1 MSNDVKINIGA
12 QLDTGDVD
20 AQVAKLA
27 ERLNRLGQSVATANR
42 VKFHPVDRATLD
54 DLRKVQAAFE
64 SIKRL
69 SPNLAADLRRM
80 GQGSA
85 HLADVDL
92 LGLSSTPTVAAA
104 RAYGL
109 FNKVAAGTAW
119 AASMQRS
126 TAGGTG
132 GRPPAPP
139 SPPSPPSSPG
149 ASWGWGSAG
158 RRIVGAGLNAAG
170 PVGQALNGGIS
181 AGMSAGVMAGVGGF
195 VGMLGAALVG
205 KAVGAIKEKVGDA
218 QNDAVGYDTL
228 KRTLGDVN
236 VSFEALQRSLHAASD
251 GVDITY
257 VEARK
262 LGTEFAKISGSN
274 NAKSLAAEVLNG
286 GAFGR
291 SFGIDPGQS
300 NAFFAQMRQF
310 GVTRDA
316 ESSRRL
322 ALDIGEA
329 IAKSGAFSKADE
341 MLQAIASYTTQQTR
355 LGLTAANS
363 TGYAGMLAGLVGS
376 HTPGLD
382 PHGAANLLA
391 RANSAIA
398 NGGAAGE
405 AGQNF
410 LYMALGRRLGLNP
423 IQSKILQEQGAF
435 GSGSQTFGSG
445 SLYAKWAAQNGLA
458 VPGAAGS
465 GETNLEMTLK
475 ALRLNYANPMLRL
488 SAMSSLLGVNTSQSM
503 ALDSI
508 GSEKLGSLQRALAAN
523 GIDLS
528 KMSGTGISALAQ
540 IASGGR
546 DVLNAQAKALWGQ
559 LSPDEAARLDK
570 AGQGGDE
577 GLRKALLELT
587 AKYGQERTEG
597 EQTRESINKL
607 DKTTQDAAAKM
618 IGPLNTMRDTLLYAF
633 GDRGRMTAA
642 DMHKAVVD
650 AQKKEINDRADARI
664 AKARARLNAASAVDD
679 FGRPI
684 DPKAQTEAYD
694 NLQAEMAAAN
704 KDRAEGLKGIDAG
717 ETPAT
722 SSTGSNTTSLP
733 AWASGSTAAA
743 SPGASTRRATNP
755 GNIRYGD
762 FARRYGAI
770 GQDGSGFAVFPD
782 AATGTAAMQALL
794 RSYGERG
801 LDTVGGVVGR
811 WAPPSENDTSSYAKA
826 VAKRLGVGSDTKL
839 DMRNPAVIEAL
850 GREMAK
856 QEGNAPAYQP
866 RSMYSTP
873 MPEGASRTAQQSPQE
888 FTFTHELKL
897 QDPSGKP
904 IAPLSVVSTRVA
916 KPSPSGV
923 AN

>member
-1 MSNDVKINIGA
+1 MSNDVKINIDA
-12 QLDTGDVD
+12 QIDTGDVD
-20 AQVAKLA
+20 AQIAKVT
-27 ERLNRLGQSVATANR
+27 ERLNRLGQSVAAANR
-42 VKFHPVDRATLD
+42 VKFHPIDRATLD
-54 DLRKVQAAFE
+54 DIRKVQAAFE

-69 SPNLAADLRRM
+69 SPNLAADLKRM
-80 GQGSA
+80 GQGST
-85 HLADVDL
+85 HFADVDL
-92 LGLSSTPTVAAA
+92 LSLSQNKLVASA

-119 AASMQRS
+119 AGSMQQS
-126 TAGGTG
+126 AAGSTG

-139 SPPSPPSSPG
+139 SPPSPSSPG
-149 ASWGWGSAG
+149 ASWGWGGAG

-218 QNDAVGYDTL
+218 QNDSIGYDTL

-274 NAKSLAAEVLNG
+274 NAKSLAEEVLNG

-316 ESSRRL
+316 EGSRRL

-382 PHGAANLLA
+382 PQGAANLLA
-391 RANSAIA
+391 RVNSAIA
-398 NGGAAGE
+398 NGGSAGE

-435 GSGSQTFGSG
+435 GSGAGAFGSG

-458 VPGAAGS
+458 VLGAAGS

-475 ALRLNYANPMLRL
+475 ALRLSYANPMLRL
-488 SAMSSLLGVNTSQSM
+488 SAMSNLLGVNTSQSM

-650 AQKKEINDRADARI
+650 AQRQEVNDRYSARV
-664 AKARARLNAASAVDD
+664 KKTQASASMSVDEY
-679 FGRPI
+679 GRTLPG
-684 DPKAQTEAYD
+684 QEAAMTAA
-694 NLQAEMAAAN
+694 QAEMNAA
-704 KDRAEGLKGIDAG
+704 KAERDKALREIDAG

-722 SSTGSNTTSLP
+722 SSTGSNTASLP
-733 AWASGSTAAA
+733 AWASSGSTAAA
-743 SPGASTRRATNP
+743 SPGAATRRATNP

-801 LDTVGGVVGR
+801 LNTVGGVVGR

-826 VAKRLGVGSDTKL
+826 VAKRLGVGVDAKL
-839 DMRNPAVIEAL
+839 DMRNPAVVEAL

-873 MPEGASRTAQQSPQE
+873 MPDGASRMAQQAPQE

>member
-92 LGLSSTPTVAAA
+92 LGLSSSPTVAAA

-139 SPPSPPSSPG
+139 SPPPTPG
-149 ASWGWGSAG
+149 ASWGWGGAG

-170 PVGQALNGGIS
+170 PVGQAVNGGIS

-205 KAVGAIKEKVGDA
+205 KAVGAVKEKIGDA
-218 QNDAVGYDTL
+218 QNDAIGYDSL
-228 KRTLGDVN
+228 KRILGDVN
-236 VSFEALQRSLHAASD
+236 VSFDVLKSSLHAASD
-251 GVDITY
+251 AIDVNYDE
-257 VEARK
+257 VRK
-262 LGTEFAKISGSN
+262 MGTEFAKVSGISGDMS
-274 NAKSLAAEVLNG
+274 KTLAEEVRVG
-286 GAFGR
+286 GTFGR
-291 SFGIDPGQS
+291 SFGVDPGQS

-310 GVTRDA
+310 GITRDA
-316 ESSRRL
+316 EGSRRL
-322 ALDIGEA
+322 AVDIGEA
-329 IAKSGAFSKADE
+329 IAKSGTFSKGDE

-363 TGYAGMLAGLVGS
+363 TGYAGLLAGLVGS

-382 PHGAANLLA
+382 PHAAANLLA

-508 GSEKLGSLQRALAAN
+508 GSEKLGGLQRALAAS

-650 AQKKEINDRADARI
+650 AQRQEVNDRYGARMK
-664 AKARARLNAASAVDD
+664 KAQASASMSVDEY
-679 FGRPI
+679 GRTLPGQEAAM
-684 DPKAQTEAYD
+684 KAAQD
-694 NLQAEMAAAN
+694 EMAAA
-704 KDRAEGLKGIDAG
+704 KLERDKALREIDAG
-717 ETPAT
+717 ETPVI
-722 SSTGSNTTSLP
+722 GSPGTNSAPLP
-733 AWASGSTAAA
+733 AWASQAA
-743 SPGASTRRATNP
+743 SSPGTSGPRNLRNNNP
-755 GNIRYGD
+755 GNIE
-762 FARRYGAI
+762 YGAWAKAH
-770 GQDGSGFAVFPD
+770 GATGSDGRFAVFPD
-782 AATGTAAMQALL
+782 AAAGSAAVDALL
-794 RSYGERG
+794 QSYGNRG
-801 LDTVGGVVGR
+801 LNTVSGVIGR
-811 WAPPSENDTSSYAKA
+811 WAPASENDTSGYAA
-826 VAKRLGVGSDTKL
+826 TVAKRLGVGANDRL
-839 DMRNPAVIEAL
+839 NMADPAVRQAL
-850 GREMAK
+850 GREIARY
-856 QEGNAPAYQP
+856 EGSAAAY
-866 RSMYSTP
+866 SMYNTP
-873 MPEGASRTAQQSPQE
+873 LPEGASRTGQQSPQQ
-888 FTFTHELKL
+888 FTFTHEVTLK
-897 QDPSGKP
+897 DASGKP
-904 IAPLSVVSTRVA
+904 VAPASVVSTRVG